1 MSPSIPPTPRVRPAT
16 AADVPLA
23 GEIYYRNEVE
33 GDPAPPPVHAWG
45 WLEQVLVNG
54 RLFVAEDPAGAV
66 IGYAGSIVR
75 GPVAF
80 LTDLFVHPA
89 HQSGATGRALLAA
102 AMPEDGRMHC
112 TTASTDPRAQALYA
126 RAGMVPRRP
135 HYWLRVWPEAAHRI
149 SETGIVLEETPLG
162 DRELEAW
169 DARVSG
175 RERPQDF
182 AWWRDGTG
190 GVALWCLR
198 GGERVGY
205 AVAQRRTDASVYHP
219 ETWTIG
225 PVGAADEADAA
236 ACALAAC
243 AWAEASG
250 APLLRISVPGPHP
263 ALRPLLEAGARI
275 NYVETYCSSD
285 ITLTTKISL
294 PDPRRYISSGDL
306 G

>member
-1 MSPSIPPTPRVRPAT
+1 VRPAT

-23 GEIYYRNEVE
+23 GDVYYRTEIE
-33 GDPAPPPVHAWG
+33 DDPAPPPPPDHPLS
-45 WLEQVLVNG
+45 WLEHVLAHG
-54 RLFVAEDPAGAV
+54 RLLVAEDAAGTM

-80 LTDLFVHPA
+80 LTDLFVRPA
-89 HQSGATGRALLAA
+89 HQSSATGRALLAA

-112 TTASTDPRAQALYA
+112 TTASTDPRAQAIYA

-135 HYWLRVWPEAAHRI
+135 HYWLRVRPEVARRI
-149 SETGIVLEETPLG
+149 PDTGIALDETPL
-162 DRELEAW
+162 DAAELLAW

-175 RERPQDF
+175 RERPHDF
-182 AWWRDGTG
+182 AWWREGTG
-190 GVALWCLR
+190 GAALWCRR
-198 GGERVGY
+198 GDERVGY
-205 AVAQRRTDASVYHP
+205 AVAQRRTDASIYHP
-219 ETWTIG
+219 EMWTIG
-225 PVGAADEADAA
+225 PVGVASVEDAA
-236 ACALAAC
+236 SCVLAAC
-243 AWAEASG
+243 AWAVADG

-263 ALRPLLEAGARI
+263 ALVPLLEAGARI
-275 NYVETYCSSD
+275 NYIETYCSSE